1 MLPEKESNSP
11 ILPLLL
17 PQTLDYNT
25 SNRRNLRP
33 FPSNPANLRPPS
45 PPDTPHHHS
54 PPASSCFLP
63 LLLFASES
71 QAHASALSAPDSQTL
86 AGRLRKMDE
95 DWELLLASPKAA
107 AAAAAEPYA
116 SAGGE
121 DDAGAIKHDYFDLS
135 SDAKYP
141 RRASL
146 SKEDEEVEEVEG
158 LLAASD
164 SASWVEPDP
173 DDLLFPGR
181 DRAAL
186 WSDSSSDGER
196 PEVEVTEPVER
207 AGAEAGAA
215 SAATAEGAEG
225 AVAKGGAPVRWW
237 KLPLDALRV
246 WALRAARSAWSVPF
260 AVALLGFAVL
270 GRRLYRMRRQSKA
283 VGRVRLVL
291 DEKVTL
297 FDPLPCKR
305 LACDC
310 EFCLIHTML
319 LGSLVEIGIEL
330 C

>member
-1 MLPEKESNSP
+1 
-11 ILPLLL
+11 
-17 PQTLDYNT
+17 
-25 SNRRNLRP
+25 
-33 FPSNPANLRPPS
+33 
-45 PPDTPHHHS
+45 
-54 PPASSCFLP
+54 
-63 LLLFASES
+63 
-71 QAHASALSAPDSQTL
+71 
-86 AGRLRKMDE
+86 MDE

-116 SAGGE
+116 GGGGE
-121 DDAGAIKHDYFDLS
+121 DDAGAIKHDYFDLG

-146 SKEDEEVEEVEG
+146 SKEDDEEEELEG

-164 SASWVEPDP
+164 NASWVEPDP

-181 DRAAL
+181 ERAAL

-207 AGAEAGAA
+207 FRVDAGAA
-215 SAATAEGAEG
+215 AAAAAEGTEG
-225 AVAKGGAPVRWW
+225 AVAKGGGPVRWW

-291 DEKVTL
+291 DEKKASHFKGQASRLNESTVMLRRAPIIKPMLPASGVT
-297 FDPLPCKR
+297 PWPV
-305 LACDC
+305 
-310 EFCLIHTML
+310 
-319 LGSLVEIGIEL
+319 LGHL
-330 C
+330 

>member
-1 MLPEKESNSP
+1 
-11 ILPLLL
+11 LPLV
-17 PQTLDYNT
+17 
-25 SNRRNLRP
+25 RP
-33 FPSNPANLRPPS
+33 FPSNPANLRPLSHPTRHTTSLPS
-45 PPDTPHHHS
+45 PS
-54 PPASSCFLP
+54 P
-63 LLLFASES
+63 LLRSPLCL
-71 QAHASALSAPDSQTL
+71 QILQLTPPLSAPNSRTL
-86 AGRLRKMDE
+86 AGHLRKMDE

-107 AAAAAEPYA
+107 AAEPYA
-116 SAGGE
+116 GGGGE
-121 DDAGAIKHDYFDLS
+121 DDAGAIKHDYFDLG

-146 SKEDEEVEEVEG
+146 SKEDDEEEEVEG

-164 SASWVEPDP
+164 NASWVEPDP
-173 DDLLFPGR
+173 DDLLFPDR

-196 PEVEVTEPVER
+196 TEVEVTEPVER
-207 AGAEAGAA
+207 ARAEGEAA
-215 SAATAEGAEG
+215 VEGAEG

-291 DEKVTL
+291 DEKKASQFRGQASRLNESTAILRRAPIIKPMLPTNGVT
-297 FDPLPCKR
+297 PWPV
-305 LACDC
+305 
-310 EFCLIHTML
+310 
-319 LGSLVEIGIEL
+319 LGHL
-330 C
+330 